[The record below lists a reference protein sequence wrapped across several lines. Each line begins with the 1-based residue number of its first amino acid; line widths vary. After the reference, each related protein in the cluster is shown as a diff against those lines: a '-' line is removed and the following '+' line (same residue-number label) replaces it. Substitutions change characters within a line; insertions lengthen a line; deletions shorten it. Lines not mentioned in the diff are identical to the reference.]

1 MALSYEIISQF
12 AKVVNN
18 DKKQTGKET
27 TVYGVVISDGNGNKY
42 VKLDGSDQLTPL
54 SEDERPSADSTVAA
68 TEVGD
73 RVSVSIK
80 NHTAT
85 VTGNISSPSV
95 RSDDFK
101 DLVDNVDEINKFDIV
116 LADKVQANEGYIKKL
131 QTDKAEVG
139 DLKAATAK
147 ITELE
152 AGKASIDD
160 LKAAKGEI
168 EDLKTK
174 KLDADVA
181 DLKYAT
187 IENLK
192 VTDANVE
199 SIAGKHAQFE
209 ETVTKDLTAVNGSI
223 KKLDTDKL
231 SAEEA
236 KITYAQIDFSNIGK
250 AAIEEFYA
258 KSGIIQDLV
267 IGDTSVTGR
276 LVGVTI
282 IGDLIEGGTVK
293 ADKLVILGND
303 GLYYKLNTNGVTTST
318 EQTEYNSLNGSIFT
332 AKSITAEKVDVHDL
346 VAFNATI
353 GGFKITDTSI
363 YSGVKN
369 SITNPTR
376 GLHIDKTGQLSLG
389 DSDEYLRYYENDD
402 GDWIL
407 EISSSSVKLSTTGKT
422 VEEEIEGIKNDMNG
436 RLTDV
441 ETRVT
446 HAETSLEA
454 HDNAISLKASTET
467 VTDISNKT
475 NELDKALEDAK
486 TVIQENRDAI
496 ATLTA
501 RDFKIEFTTIM
512 EQITALNGDLT
523 SYKQEIG
530 NWMRFDANGN
540 LVLGATR
547 VEGQDAYELKLT
559 KNRISFMLNDVEVA
573 YISSN
578 NLYITNSTVVQ
589 NLKIGRFVWEVRG
602 NGNLGL
608 MYR

>member
-1 MALSYEIISQF
+1 MSMLEWAKREVEI
-12 AKVVNN
+12 ACKRENP
-18 DKKQTGKET
+18 DKKEGEFDYGCACYESALKAFESLCEDGHSGMSIGFTKNILNRLIDGKP
-27 TVYGVVISDGNGNKY
+27 
-42 VKLDGSDQLTPL
+42 LTPI
-54 SEDERPSADSTVAA
+54 EDTDDVWSKR
-68 TEVGD
+68 
-73 RVSVSIK
+73 
-80 NHTAT
+80 H
-85 VTGNISSPSV
+85 
-95 RSDDFK
+95 RSK
-101 DLVDNVDEINKFDIV
+101 DLP
-116 LADKVQANEGYIKKL
+116 Y
-131 QTDKAEVG
+131 
-139 DLKAATAK
+139 
-147 ITELE
+147 
-152 AGKASIDD
+152 
-160 LKAAKGEI
+160 
-168 EDLKTK
+168 
-174 KLDADVA
+174 
-181 DLKYAT
+181 
-187 IENLK
+187 
-192 VTDANVE
+192 VTFQCKRM
-199 SIAGKHAQFE
+199 SSLFKMI
-209 ETVTKDLTAVNGSI
+209 
-223 KKLDTDKL
+223 
-231 SAEEA
+231 
-236 KITYAQIDFSNIGK
+236 Y
-250 AAIEEFYA
+250 
-258 KSGIIQDLV
+258 
-267 IGDTSVTGR
+267 
-276 LVGVTI
+276 
-282 IGDLIEGGTVK
+282 
-293 ADKLVILGND
+293 ND
-303 GLYYKLNTNGVTTST
+303 GHVEYTDVDRYYCKDIDNP
-318 EQTEYNSLNGSIFT
+318 
-332 AKSITAEKVDVHDL
+332 
-346 VAFNATI
+346 I

>member
-174 KLDADVA
+174 KLDAEA
-181 DLKYAT
+181 
-187 IENLK
+187 
-192 VTDANVE
+192 AN
-199 SIAGKHAQFE
+199 
-209 ETVTKDLTAVNGSI
+209 
-223 KKLDTDKL
+223 TDKL

-318 EQTEYNSLNGSIFT
+318 EQTEYNSLNGSIIT

-369 SITNPTR
+369 SITNTTR